1 MADGSVVIEI
11 LGDPEKF
18 NAALAKVEKSVG
30 KAASGIGSAM
40 ASAGKA
46 LTAAVTVPLAG
57 AAVAAAKWAFDTA
70 SAAEQADIAFSTMLG
85 PQKAKELIA
94 DLADF
99 AKKTPFEM
107 SGLTSATQK
116 LLAYGFAAED
126 VIPLLTSVGDAT
138 AGLGAGQD
146 GIDAVTRALGQMQA
160 KGKVMSEEML
170 QLTEVGI
177 PAWRYLADVVSNG
190 DIPTAMEMVTDGAVS
205 ADTAIRALQDGMN
218 RDFGGMMSKQAET
231 LQGAL
236 SNLMDGIEGVFRKIK
251 DTEGWSKAAAAV
263 SDLADSIGPLAEKAV
278 PLVDGA
284 LSKLAEIITE
294 VARAADGMDAGDV
307 EDLAMALVKAA
318 AAGPSLLV
326 AGKAI
331 GAVGTVLDKASD
343 ATDWLSKTFGK
354 LKKAMALASGGA
366 GTFGEAI
373 GAVGLTGTV
382 ATAAIAGVALAVG
395 VAAAAFQDWQKRQ
408 ENLAEATE
416 GLNDVVEDTAALDG
430 YADTIDDVGRS
441 SREAAMSA
449 DELAESTAKRVEAMR
464 QNTEA
469 AEEQI
474 AQLNTA
480 QDIINR
486 YAGQTDLTAD
496 AQGRLEW
503 AIGLVNEQLGLS
515 ITQSDVAADSY
526 RDQNG
531 NVVDLTDSINALID
545 AKKNEARVSAV
556 SENLTEAY
564 KAQSDA
570 AKTLAQAQQ
579 DYNDKVDYYIDAQ
592 ADLGRE
598 VSRADAEA
606 WAASTKEGQALD
618 SATKQY
624 ESATGAVASYEE
636 QLGEAAAA
644 SSEAGDAYDRL
655 SSAMGSAKFDL
666 FSAQLDTAGTS
677 FSMLS
682 DDLRTLGADTEA
694 FAGLSEEQLQELAES
709 YDGTASSIA
718 GKLRELGVVSGE
730 FSGIFSQTS
739 AEMQAS
745 ATTLADA
752 MGIPMGQLEQQLA
765 DMGVSTEQLNAIG
778 SAQFASLAAN
788 CGGSMEQLAWMIK
801 NYNATP
807 IVDKGGKVTVDQ
819 TQLMDA
825 EGRIYE
831 WNGNKLLDQDGK
843 VVVDEV
849 ELTDA
854 QGNVV
859 KWNGSKLEVLQ
870 GAVEVDDGELE
881 DALSLVS
888 RWNNSSL
895 RTLTGSATVTT
906 TERTVRVVETQQASR
921 SAPSP
926 ARAQAAAAAI
936 PAAAAAEAP
945 SQLSAVAARL
955 AASPLPAPLMATAA
969 GAVGA
974 VAARAVEERAAR
986 AAADAVVA
994 ELSGTPA
1001 WAERLERA
1009 IEGSADRI
1017 EEAVGAPVEI
1027 VWEMRE
1033 LGRLIKEAT
1042 A

>member
-11 LGDPEKF
+11 LGDASKF
-18 NAALAKVEKSVG
+18 NAALAKVEDAVG
-30 KAASGIGSAM
+30 KSASSLGKTLS
-40 ASAGKA
+40 SAGSA
-46 LTAAVTVPLAG
+46 LTAAFTVPLAG
-57 AAVAAAKWAFDTA
+57 SAAAVSKWAFDTA

-85 PQKAKELIA
+85 PQKAKQLIA

-138 AGLGAGQD
+138 AGLGAGQE

-160 KGKVMSEEML
+160 KGKAYSEEML

-177 PAWRYLADVVSNG
+177 PAWQYLADELGTDVAGAQELV
-190 DIPTAMEMVTDGAVS
+190 TAGAVD
-205 ADTAIRALQDGMN
+205 ANTAISALQKGMD
-218 RDFGGMMSKQAET
+218 RDFGGMMAEQAET

-236 SNLMDGIEGVFRKIK
+236 SNLMDGVEGVFRKIK
-251 DTEGWSKAAAAV
+251 DTDGWKQAAAAV
-263 SDLADSIGPLAEKAV
+263 ADLADSIGPLAEKAL

-284 LSKLAEIITE
+284 LSKVAEA
-294 VARAADGMDAGDV
+294 VADIAKAADGMDAGDV
-307 EDLAMALVKAA
+307 EAVAGALVKAA
-318 AAGPSLLV
+318 AAGPALLV
-326 AGKAI
+326 AGKALGGI
-331 GAVGTVLDKASD
+331 GSVLGVASR
-343 ATDWLSKTFGK
+343 AGSGLSGIFGK
-354 LKKAMALASGGA
+354 LSEAVKLTAGGA
-366 GTFGEAI
+366 GTLAESL
-373 GAVGLTGTV
+373 GAVGATGPV
-382 ATAAIAGVALAVG
+382 VGAAIAGVTAVVG
-395 VAAAAFQDWQKRQ
+395 IAAAAYQDWARKQ

-430 YADTIDDVGRS
+430 YAGTIDAVGES
-441 SREAAMSA
+441 SESAAMSV
-449 DELAESTAKRVEAMR
+449 DELAEATARRVETMR
-464 QNTEA
+464 QNTAA
-469 AEEQI
+469 AEEEI

-480 QDIINR
+480 QGIINQ

-503 AIGLVNEQLGLS
+503 ALGLVNDQFGLS
-515 ITQSDVAADSY
+515 ITQSDVAANSY
-526 RDQNG
+526 KDQDG
-531 NVVDLTDSINALID
+531 NVRNLTDSLNDLVD

-556 SENLTEAY
+556 SANLTEAY
-564 KAQSDA
+564 KAQSEA
-570 AKTLAQAQQ
+570 ASTLAQAQQ
-579 DYNDKVDYYIDAQ
+579 DYNDKVDYYIESQ

-606 WAASTKEGQALD
+606 WANSTKQGQALA
-618 SATKQY
+618 SATDQY
-624 ESATGAVASYEE
+624 DAAANAVAGYEE
-636 QLGEAAAA
+636 QLGEAATA
-644 SSEAGDAYDRL
+644 SSEAADEYDRL

-682 DDLRTLGADTEA
+682 DDLRSLGADTEA
-694 FAGLSEEQLQELAES
+694 FAGLSQEQLQELAES
-709 YDGTASSIA
+709 YDGSASSIA
-718 GKLRELGVVSGE
+718 SKLRELGVVSGE
-730 FSGIFSQTS
+730 FSGIFAETS
-739 AEMQAS
+739 AETQAN
-745 ATTLADA
+745 ATVLADS
-752 MGIPMGQLEQQLA
+752 MGVPLGQLEQQLA
-765 DMGVSTEQLNAIG
+765 DMGVSAEQLNAIG
-778 SAQFASLAAN
+778 SAQFAALAAN
-788 CGGSMEQLAWMIK
+788 CGGSMEQLAWMIQ

-807 IVDKGGKVTVDQ
+807 IVDKSGKVTVDQ

-825 EGRIYE
+825 EGNIYE
-831 WNGNKLLDQDGK
+831 WNGNELLDQNGQ

-854 QGNVV
+854 QGNIV
-859 KWNGSKLEVLQ
+859 KWNGSELELLQ
-870 GAVEVDDGELE
+870 GAVEVDDGQLE

-888 RWNNSSL
+888 RWNSSSL

-906 TERTVRVVETQQASR
+906 TERTVRVVETQEAQAR
-921 SAPSP
+921 SAAP
-926 ARAQAAAAAI
+926 RMAAAAAA
-936 PAAAAAEAP
+936 PAQVDDAASGAGLQPVAAQLAAA
-945 SQLSAVAARL
+945 
-955 AASPLPAPLMATAA
+955 PLPASFSLTAA
-969 GAVGA
+969 DAFSAAASRTVEESA
-974 VAARAVEERAAR
+974 ARAAARAVE
-986 AAADAVVA
+986 V

-1001 WAERLERA
+1001 WAERLERV

>member
-11 LGDPEKF
+11 LGDAEKF
-18 NAALAKVEKSVG
+18 NAALAKVERSVG

-40 ASAGKA
+40 ESAGKA

-57 AAVAAAKWAFDTA
+57 AAAAVSKWAFDTA

-85 PQKAKELIA
+85 PQKAKQLIA

-138 AGLGAGQD
+138 AGLGAGQA

-177 PAWRYLADVVSNG
+177 PAWRYLADVVSGG
-190 DIPTAMEMVTDGAVS
+190 DIPKAMEMVTDGAVS

-251 DTEGWSKAAAAV
+251 DTEGWKKAAAAV

-284 LSKLAEIITE
+284 LSKLAGIITD

-307 EDLAMALVKAA
+307 EDMAGALVKAA
-318 AAGPSLLV
+318 AAGPALLV

-331 GAVGTVLDKASD
+331 GAVGTVLGKASD
-343 ATDWLSKTFGK
+343 ATGWLSKTFGK
-354 LKKAMALASGGA
+354 LKEAMALASGGA
-366 GTFGEAI
+366 GTLAESL
-373 GAVGLTGTV
+373 GAVGATGPV
-382 ATAAIAGVALAVG
+382 VGAAIAGVAAVVG
-395 VAAAAFQDWQKRQ
+395 IAAAAYKDWQEKQ

-430 YADTIDDVGRS
+430 YAGTIDAVGES
-441 SREAAMSA
+441 SESAAMSV
-449 DELAESTAKRVEAMR
+449 DELAEATARRVETMR
-464 QNTEA
+464 QNTAA
-469 AEEQI
+469 AEEEI

-480 QDIINR
+480 QGIINQ

-503 AIGLVNEQLGLS
+503 ALGLVNDQFGLS
-515 ITQSDVAADSY
+515 ITQSDVAANSY
-526 RDQNG
+526 KDQDG
-531 NVVDLTDSINALID
+531 NVRNLTDSLNDLVD

-556 SENLTEAY
+556 SANLTEAY
-564 KAQSDA
+564 KAQSEA
-570 AKTLAQAQQ
+570 ASTLAQAQQ
-579 DYNDKVDYYIDAQ
+579 DYNDKVDYYIESQ

-598 VSRADAEA
+598 VSRADAEV
-606 WAASTKEGQALD
+606 WAKSTKQGQALA
-618 SATKQY
+618 SATDQY
-624 ESATGAVASYEE
+624 DAAANAVAGYEE
-636 QLGEAAAA
+636 QLGEAATA
-644 SSEAGDAYDRL
+644 SSEAADEYDRL

-682 DDLRTLGADTEA
+682 DDLRSLGADTEA
-694 FAGLSEEQLQELAES
+694 FAGLSQEQLQELAES
-709 YDGTASSIA
+709 YDGSASSIA
-718 GKLRELGVVSGE
+718 SKLRELGVVSGE
-730 FSGIFSQTS
+730 FSGIFAETS
-739 AEMQAS
+739 AETQAN
-745 ATTLADA
+745 ATVLADS
-752 MGIPMGQLEQQLA
+752 MGVPLGQLEQQLA
-765 DMGVSTEQLNAIG
+765 DMGISTEQLNAIG
-778 SAQFASLAAN
+778 SAQFAALAAN
-788 CGGSMEQLAWMIK
+788 CGGSMEQLAWMIQ
-801 NYNATP
+801 NYNSTP
-807 IVDKGGKVTVDQ
+807 IVDKSGKVTVDQ

-831 WNGNKLLDQDGK
+831 WNGNELLDQDGQ

-849 ELTDA
+849 QLTDA
-854 QGNVV
+854 QGNIVE
-859 KWNGSKLEVLQ
+859 WNGSELELLQ
-870 GAVEVDDGELE
+870 GAVEVDDGQLE

-888 RWNNSSL
+888 RWNSSSL

-906 TERTVRVVETQQASR
+906 TERTVRIVETQQASR

-926 ARAQAAAAAI
+926 ARAQAAAAT
-936 PAAAAAEAP
+936 AAAASTEAP
-945 SQLSAVAARL
+945 TQLSAVAARL

-986 AAADAVVA
+986 AAAEAVGV